1 MNSELFFK
9 ILLSLHICAG
19 SIGFIVA
26 PIALIV
32 KKGGDIH
39 RRWGKV
45 FFWCMTLVSFTAI
58 IMAPMHGNLF
68 LTLVAV
74 FSFYLAFSGYRAIY
88 RKDFYKTHKT
98 AGIDWVFA
106 ILNSVFSLS
115 LMIYGFI
122 KLPGAFG
129 LISIVFGLIGSLLG
143 FRDIKSFIR
152 PPTDKQ
158 KWFFSHMVGMTA
170 SYIAA
175 MSAFSAVNLN
185 FEWLPVSIQW
195 LWPTIIGVPLLNI
208 WVRSY
213 KKKFNKGRRIKEEVI
228 VRIKADTVE

>member
-1 MNSELFFK
+1 MNSELIFK
-9 ILLSLHICAG
+9 TLLVIHIISG

-32 KKGGDIH
+32 KKGSENH

-45 FFWCMTLVSFTAI
+45 FFWCMTAVSLTAI

-88 RKDFYKTHKT
+88 RKDFYKTRKT
-98 AGIDWVFA
+98 AGVDWFFA
-106 ILNSVFSLS
+106 ILNTLFSLS
-115 LMIYGFI
+115 LMVYGLI
-122 KLPGAFG
+122 KLPDAFG
-129 LISIVFGLIGSLLG
+129 IISIVFGFIGSSLG
-143 FRDIKSFIR
+143 ISDIISFIR
-152 PPTDKQ
+152 PTTDKQ
-158 KWFFSHMVGMTA
+158 KWFFSHMIGMVA

-185 FEWLPVSIQW
+185 FDWLPTAIQW
-195 LWPTIIGVPLLNI
+195 LWPTIIGVPLLNM
-208 WVRSY
+208 WARSY
-213 KKKFNKGRRIKEEVI
+213 RRKFNRGRRIKDEVI
-228 VRIKADTVE
+228 VSIKADVVE